1 MIAVGHPLKS
11 VSGSLLV
18 TVSEY
23 VKDNE
28 TRSDISPGD
37 IVPVLLHF
45 VRAEARHG
53 FGIEAQSYSRNSDGE
68 LVRKDSVRFPLTD
81 SMK

>member
-68 LVRKDSVRFPLTD
+68 LVPKDSVRFPLTD